1 MNMSDSPSPSLSDY
15 LPALVEG
22 TNLSATQMDAAMRLV
37 MAGQAEPLQLAAF
50 LVALR
55 MKGETVTGIAAAA
68 RVMRSLAKPVPWSGE
83 GLLDIVGTGGDGA
96 SLFNVSTAA
105 AFVAAAGGARVA
117 KHGNRSVSSSSGS
130 ADLLEVAGARLDLPV
145 ERVGDCLQQCGF
157 GFLFAPR
164 HHEAMRHAAPVR
176 KALGLRTLFNLLG
189 PLTNPAG
196 ATQQV
201 LGVYAQAWVE
211 PLAQVLRELGARH
224 VLVVHADDGLDEISL
239 AASTQVAELKDGQV
253 RCYHVTPEDFG
264 IPRHSLAS
272 LKVASPA
279 ESLALIERVLGGESG
294 PASDLVALN
303 AGAALYAADR
313 ADTLAQGVANAREL
327 LASGAA
333 GRSFASYLTETRR
346 SDA

>member
-1 MNMSDSPSPSLSDY
+1 MLA
-15 LPALVEG
+15 PALNLLVEG
-22 TNLSATQMDAAMRLV
+22 QSLSAPQMEAAMRTI
-37 MAGQAEPLQLAAF
+37 MAGQADPLQLAAF

-55 MKGETVTGIAAAA
+55 MKGETVTEIAAAA
-68 RVMRSLAKPVPWSGE
+68 RVMRSLARPVPWSGE

-130 ADLLEVAGARLDLPV
+130 ADLLEAAGARLDLPT
-145 ERVGDCLQQCGF
+145 ERVGDCLQASGF

-201 LGVYAQAWVE
+201 LGVFDRRWVE

-224 VLVVHADDGLDEISL
+224 VLVVHSDDGLDEISL
-239 AASTQVAELKDGQV
+239 AAPTRVAELLDGQV
-253 RCYHVTPEDFG
+253 RCYTITPEDLG
-264 IPRHSLAS
+264 LERQSLDG
-272 LKVASPA
+272 LQVASPA
-279 ESLALIERVLGGESG
+279 ESLALIRSVLDGRSG
-294 PASDLVALN
+294 PAADLVALN
-303 AGAALYAADR
+303 AGAALYAADCSP
-313 ADTLAQGVANAREL
+313 TLHAGVAQSRQL

-333 GRSFASYLTETRR
+333 AARLQAYVNESQRESQA
-346 SDA
+346 

>member
-1 MNMSDSPSPSLSDY
+1 M
-15 LPALVEG
+15 E
-22 TNLSATQMDAAMRLV
+22 AAMRTI
-37 MAGQAEPLQLAAF
+37 MAGEADPLQLAAF

-55 MKGETVTGIAAAA
+55 MKGETVTEIAAAA
-68 RVMRSLAKPVPWSGE
+68 RVMRSLAHPVPWSGE

-130 ADLLEVAGARLDLPV
+130 ADLLEAAGARLDLPA
-145 ERVGDCLQQCGF
+145 ERVGDCLLASGF

-201 LGVYAQAWVE
+201 LGVFDRRWVE
-211 PLAQVLRELGARH
+211 PLAQVLHELGARH
-224 VLVVHADDGLDEISL
+224 VLVVHSDDGLDEISL
-239 AASTQVAELKDGQV
+239 AAPTRVAELLDGQV
-253 RCYHVTPEDFG
+253 RCYTITPEELG
-264 IPRHSLAS
+264 IARQSLDG
-272 LKVASPA
+272 LQVASPT
-279 ESLALIERVLGGESG
+279 ESLALIRSVLSGQAG
-294 PASDLVALN
+294 PAADLVALN
-303 AGAALYAADR
+303 AGAALYAADCSPSLT
-313 ADTLAQGVANAREL
+313 AGVARAREL

-333 GRSFASYLTETRR
+333 AERLQAYISESQREAR
-346 SDA
+346 A

>member
-1 MNMSDSPSPSLSDY
+1 MSISESSSPPLSEY
-15 LPALVEG
+15 LPALIEG
-22 TNLSATQMDAAMRLV
+22 SNLSAAQMDAAMRLV
-37 MAGQAEPLQLAAF
+37 MSGQAEPLQLAAF

-55 MKGETVTGIAAAA
+55 MKGETVTEIAAAA
-68 RVMRSLAKPVPWSGE
+68 RVMRSLARPVPWSGE

-105 AFVAAAGGARVA
+105 AFVAAAGGAKVA

-130 ADLLEVAGARLDLPV
+130 ADLLEAAGARLDLSA
-145 ERVGDCLQQCGF
+145 ERVGDCLEHCGF

-164 HHEAMRHAAPVR
+164 HHEAMRFAAPVR

-239 AASTQVAELKDGQV
+239 AASTQVAELKDGDV

-264 IPRHSLAS
+264 IPRHSLAP
-272 LKVASPA
+272 LKVASPG
-279 ESLALIERVLGGESG
+279 ESLALIERVLSGEAG
-294 PASDLVALN
+294 PASNLVALN

-313 ADTLAQGVANAREL
+313 AATLAQGVTDAREL

-333 GRSFASYLTETRR
+333 GRSFACYLTETQR

>member
-1 MNMSDSPSPSLSDY
+1 MRPLSEY

-22 TNLSATQMDAAMRLV
+22 TDLSSEQMEAAMRLV

-55 MKGETVTGIAAAA
+55 MKGETVTEIAAAA
-68 RVMRSLAKPVPWSGE
+68 RVMRSLARPVPWSGE

-105 AFVAAAGGARVA
+105 AFVAAAGGAKVA

-130 ADLLEVAGARLDLPV
+130 ADLLEAAGAQLDLPV
-145 ERVGDCLQQCGF
+145 ERVGDCLQHCGF

-239 AASTQVAELKDGQV
+239 ATSTKVAELKDGDV
-253 RCYHVTPEDFG
+253 RCYHVAPEDFG
-264 IPRHSLAS
+264 MHRQSLAP

-279 ESLALIERVLGGESG
+279 ESLALIERVLAGESG
-294 PASDLVALN
+294 PAADLVALN
-303 AGAALYAADR
+303 AGAALYAADC
-313 ADTLAQGVANAREL
+313 ATTLAQGVTGARAL

-333 GRSFASYLTETRR
+333 GRSFAAYLAETQR
-346 SDA
+346 SDR